1 MISRQ
6 LRSETPVEIS
16 ITKALRELKTLDARI
31 LKKINE
37 TTFAASKKP
46 KENIRGFKTVEGF
59 EKEAKESIQSIKDL
73 MDRRKKN
80 KKSIVESNATTIVEV
95 SGVKM
100 TVADAIERKNFIEI
114 EKILLRKMNTDYAQ
128 SQEKVEVNN
137 EIAQDRLD
145 TQLNNMISKDGKTDL
160 TAVEGYKKLFWES
173 EETKL
178 IDPIHV
184 KEIATKMALDIESFE
199 DDVDV
204 ALSEIN
210 ARTLITIKQ

>member
-1 MISRQ
+1 M
-6 LRSETPVEIS
+6 EIS

-46 KENIRGFKTVEGF
+46 KENIRGFKTVDEF

-73 MDRRKKN
+73 MNRRKQI
-80 KKSIVESNATTIVEV
+80 KKSIVESNAITVVEV

-114 EKILLRKMNTDYAQ
+114 EKTLLRKMNTDYAQ

-137 EIAQDRLD
+137 ELAQDRLD

-184 KEIATKMALDIESFE
+184 KEISTKMALDIESFE

>member
-1 MISRQ
+1 M
-6 LRSETPVEIS
+6 EIS

-31 LKKINE
+31 IKKINE

-46 KENIRGFKTVEGF
+46 KESIRGFKTVDEF

-73 MDRRKKN
+73 MNRRKQI
-80 KKSIVESNATTIVEV
+80 KKSIVESNATTVVEV

-114 EKILLRKMNTDYAQ
+114 EKTLLRKMNSDYAK

-137 EIAQDRLD
+137 ELAQDRLD

-178 IDPIHV
+178 IDPIDI

-210 ARTLITIKQ
+210 ARTLITIEQ

>member
-1 MISRQ
+1 M
-6 LRSETPVEIS
+6 EIS

-46 KENIRGFKTVEGF
+46 KENIRGFKTVEAF

-73 MDRRKKN
+73 MDRRKQI
-80 KKSIVESNATTIVEV
+80 KKSIVESNARTVVEV

-114 EKILLRKMNTDYAQ
+114 EKTLLRKMNTDYAQ

-178 IDPIHV
+178 IDPIPV

>member
-1 MISRQ
+1 M
-6 LRSETPVEIS
+6 EIS

-46 KENIRGFKTVEGF
+46 KENIRGFKTVDEF
-59 EKEAKESIQSIKDL
+59 KKEAKENLQSIKDL
-73 MDRRKKN
+73 MDRRKQI
-80 KKSIVESNATTIVEV
+80 KKSIVESNATTLVEV

-114 EKILLRKMNTDYAQ
+114 EKTLLRKMNSDYAQ
-128 SQEKVEVNN
+128 SQERVEVNN
-137 EIAQDRLD
+137 ELAQDRLD

-178 IDPIHV
+178 IDPISV
-184 KEIATKMALDIESFE
+184 KEIVTKMALDIESFE

-210 ARTLITIKQ
+210 ARTLINIKQ

>member
-1 MISRQ
+1 MG
-6 LRSETPVEIS
+6 IS

-46 KENIRGFKTVEGF
+46 KENIRGFKTVDEF
-59 EKEAKESIQSIKDL
+59 EKEAKESLQSIKDL
-73 MDRRKKN
+73 MDRRKQI
-80 KKSIVESNATTIVEV
+80 KKSIVESNATTMVEV

-114 EKILLRKMNTDYAQ
+114 EKTLLRKMNSDYAQ
-128 SQEKVEVNN
+128 SQERAEVNN
-137 EIAQDRLD
+137 ELAQDRLD
-145 TQLNNMISKDGKTDL
+145 TQLNNIISKDGKTDL

-178 IDPIHV
+178 IDPIQV
-184 KEIATKMALDIESFE
+184 KEISTKMALDIESFE

>member
-1 MISRQ
+1 M
-6 LRSETPVEIS
+6 EIS

-46 KENIRGFKTVEGF
+46 KENIRGFKTVEAF

-73 MDRRKKN
+73 MDRRKQI
-80 KKSIVESNATTIVEV
+80 KKSIVESNARTVVEV

-114 EKILLRKMNTDYAQ
+114 EKTLLRKMNTDYAQ

-137 EIAQDRLD
+137 EIAQERLD

-178 IDPIHV
+178 IDPIQV

-210 ARTLITIKQ
+210 ARTLITINQ

>member
-1 MISRQ
+1 MTQ
-6 LRSETPVEIS
+6 LRSETPMEFS

-46 KENIRGFKTVEGF
+46 KENIRGFKTVDEF
-59 EKEAKESIQSIKDL
+59 EKEAKESLQSIKDL
-73 MDRRKKN
+73 MDRRKQI
-80 KKSIVESNATTIVEV
+80 KKSIVESNATTMVEV

-114 EKILLRKMNTDYAQ
+114 EKTLLRKMNTDYAQ
-128 SQEKVEVNN
+128 SQEKAEVNN
-137 EIAQDRLD
+137 ELAQDRLD
-145 TQLNNMISKDGKTDL
+145 TQLNSMISKDGKTDL

-184 KEIATKMALDIESFE
+184 KEVSTKMALDIESFE

>member
-1 MISRQ
+1 MD
-6 LRSETPVEIS
+6 IS
-16 ITKALRELKTLDARI
+16 ITRALRELKTLDARI

-46 KENIRGFKTVEGF
+46 KENIPGFKTVDEF
-59 EKEAKESIQSIKDL
+59 ENKAKENLQSIKDL
-73 MDRRKKN
+73 ISRRKQI
-80 KKSIVESNATTIVEV
+80 KKAIVESNAKTFLEV

-114 EKILLRKMNTDYAQ
+114 EKTLLSKMNSDYGR
-128 SQEKVEVNN
+128 SQVRVEQNN
-137 EIAQDRLD
+137 ELAQDRLD

-178 IDPIHV
+178 IDPINV
-184 KEIATKMALDIESFE
+184 KEIATKMALDIETFE

-210 ARTLITIKQ
+210 ARTFISVD

>member
-1 MISRQ
+1 M
-6 LRSETPVEIS
+6 PMEIS

-46 KENIRGFKTVEGF
+46 KENIRGFKTVEAF

-73 MDRRKKN
+73 MDRRKQI
-80 KKSIVESNATTIVEV
+80 KKSIVESNARTLVEV

-114 EKILLRKMNTDYAQ
+114 EKTLLRKMNTDYAQ

-184 KEIATKMALDIESFE
+184 KEITTKMALDIESFE

>member
-1 MISRQ
+1 MIKRQ
-6 LRSETPVEIS
+6 LRSETSVEIS

-73 MDRRKKN
+73 MDRRKQI

-210 ARTLITIKQ
+210 ARTLITINQ

>member
-1 MISRQ
+1 M
-6 LRSETPVEIS
+6 EFS

-46 KENIRGFKTVEGF
+46 KENIRGFKTVDEF
-59 EKEAKESIQSIKDL
+59 EKEAKESLQSIKDL
-73 MDRRKKN
+73 MDRRKQI
-80 KKSIVESNATTIVEV
+80 KKSIVESNATTMVEV

-114 EKILLRKMNTDYAQ
+114 EKTLLRKMNTDYAQ
-128 SQEKVEVNN
+128 SQEKAEVNN
-137 EIAQDRLD
+137 ELAQDRLD
-145 TQLNNMISKDGKTDL
+145 TQLNSMISKDGKTDL

-184 KEIATKMALDIESFE
+184 KEVSTKMALDIESFE

>member
-1 MISRQ
+1 M
-6 LRSETPVEIS
+6 EIS

-46 KENIRGFKTVEGF
+46 KENIRGFKTVEAF

-73 MDRRKKN
+73 MDRRKQI
-80 KKSIVESNATTIVEV
+80 KKSIVESNARTVVEV

-114 EKILLRKMNTDYAQ
+114 EKTLLRKMNTDYAQ

>member
-1 MISRQ
+1 MD
-6 LRSETPVEIS
+6 IS
-16 ITKALRELKTLDARI
+16 ITRALRELKTLDARI

-46 KENIRGFKTVEGF
+46 KENIPGFKTVDEF
-59 EKEAKESIQSIKDL
+59 EDKAKENLQSIKDL
-73 MDRRKKN
+73 ISRRKQI
-80 KKSIVESNATTIVEV
+80 KKAIVESNAKTFLEV

-114 EKILLRKMNTDYAQ
+114 EKTLLGKMNSDYGR
-128 SQEKVEVNN
+128 SQVRVEQNN
-137 EIAQDRLD
+137 ELAQDRLD

-178 IDPIHV
+178 IDPINV
-184 KEIATKMALDIESFE
+184 KEIATKMALDIETFE

-210 ARTLITIKQ
+210 ARTFISVD

>member
-1 MISRQ
+1 M
-6 LRSETPVEIS
+6 EFS

-46 KENIRGFKTVEGF
+46 KENIRGFKTVDEF
-59 EKEAKESIQSIKDL
+59 EKEAKESLQSIKDL
-73 MDRRKKN
+73 MDRRKQI

-114 EKILLRKMNTDYAQ
+114 EKTLLRKMNTDYAQ
-128 SQEKVEVNN
+128 SQEKAEVNN
-137 EIAQDRLD
+137 ELAQDRLD
-145 TQLNNMISKDGKTDL
+145 TQLNSMISKDGKTDL

-184 KEIATKMALDIESFE
+184 KEVSTKMALDIESFE

-210 ARTLITIKQ
+210 ARTLITIEQ

>member
-1 MISRQ
+1 M
-6 LRSETPVEIS
+6 EIS

-46 KENIRGFKTVEGF
+46 KENIRGFKTVEEF

-73 MDRRKKN
+73 MDRRKQI
-80 KKSIVESNATTIVEV
+80 KKSIVESNATTLVEV

-114 EKILLRKMNTDYAQ
+114 EKTLLRKMNNDYAQ

-137 EIAQDRLD
+137 ELAQDRLD

-178 IDPIHV
+178 IDPIHI
-184 KEIATKMALDIESFE
+184 KEITTKMTLDIESFE

>member
-1 MISRQ
+1 M
-6 LRSETPVEIS
+6 EIS

-46 KENIRGFKTVEGF
+46 KENIRGFKTVDEF

-73 MDRRKKN
+73 MDRRKQI
-80 KKSIVESNATTIVEV
+80 KKSIVESNATTVVEV

-114 EKILLRKMNTDYAQ
+114 EKTLLRKMNSDYVQ

-137 EIAQDRLD
+137 ELAQDRLD

-178 IDPIHV
+178 IDPIQV
-184 KEIATKMALDIESFE
+184 KEISTKMALDIESFE

>member
-1 MISRQ
+1 MD
-6 LRSETPVEIS
+6 IS
-16 ITKALRELKTLDARI
+16 ITRALRELKTLDARI
-31 LKKINE
+31 VKKINE

-46 KENIRGFKTVEGF
+46 KENIPGFKTVDEF
-59 EKEAKESIQSIKDL
+59 ENKAKENLQSIKDL
-73 MDRRKKN
+73 IDRRKQI
-80 KKSIVESNATTIVEV
+80 KKAIVESNAKTTVEV

-114 EKILLRKMNTDYAQ
+114 EKTLLRKMNSDYGQ
-128 SQEKVEVNN
+128 SQVRVEQNN
-137 EIAQDRLD
+137 ELAQDRLD

-178 IDPIHV
+178 VDPIHV
-184 KEIATKMALDIESFE
+184 KEIATNMAQDIETFE

-210 ARTLITIKQ
+210 ANTFISIN

>member
-1 MISRQ
+1 M
-6 LRSETPVEIS
+6 PMEIS

-31 LKKINE
+31 LKKISE

-46 KENIRGFKTVEGF
+46 KENIRGFKTVEEF

-73 MDRRKKN
+73 IDRRKQI
-80 KKSIVESNATTIVEV
+80 KKSIVESNATTMVEV

-114 EKILLRKMNTDYAQ
+114 EKILLRKMNTDYSQ

-173 EETKL
+173 DETKL

-184 KEIATKMALDIESFE
+184 KQIATKMALDIESFE

>member
-1 MISRQ
+1 M
-6 LRSETPVEIS
+6 EIS

-37 TTFAASKKP
+37 TTFMTSKKP
-46 KENIRGFKTVEGF
+46 KENIRGFKTVEEF

-73 MDRRKKN
+73 MDRRKQI
-80 KKSIVESNATTIVEV
+80 KKSIVESNATTLVEV

-114 EKILLRKMNTDYAQ
+114 EKTLLRKMNNDYAQ

-137 EIAQDRLD
+137 ELAQDRLD

-178 IDPIHV
+178 IDPIHI
-184 KEIATKMALDIESFE
+184 KEITTKMTLDIESFE

>member
-1 MISRQ
+1 M
-6 LRSETPVEIS
+6 EIS

-46 KENIRGFKTVEGF
+46 KENIRGFKTVDEF

-73 MDRRKKN
+73 MDRRKQI
-80 KKSIVESNATTIVEV
+80 KKSIVESNAVTVVEV

-114 EKILLRKMNTDYAQ
+114 EKTLLRKMNTDYAQ

-137 EIAQDRLD
+137 ELAQDRLD

-184 KEIATKMALDIESFE
+184 KEISTKMALDIESFE

>member
-1 MISRQ
+1 
-6 LRSETPVEIS
+6 
-16 ITKALRELKTLDARI
+16 
-31 LKKINE
+31 
-37 TTFAASKKP
+37 
-46 KENIRGFKTVEGF
+46 
-59 EKEAKESIQSIKDL
+59 
-73 MDRRKKN
+73 MDRRKQI
-80 KKSIVESNATTIVEV
+80 KKTIVESNATTLVEV

-114 EKILLRKMNTDYAQ
+114 EKTLLRKMNNDYAQ

-137 EIAQDRLD
+137 ELAQDRLD

-178 IDPIHV
+178 IDPIHI
-184 KEIATKMALDIESFE
+184 KEITTKMALDIESFE

>member
-1 MISRQ
+1 M
-6 LRSETPVEIS
+6 EIS

-46 KENIRGFKTVEGF
+46 KENIRGFKTVEEF

-73 MDRRKKN
+73 MDRRKQI
-80 KKSIVESNATTIVEV
+80 KKSIVESNATTLVEV

-114 EKILLRKMNTDYAQ
+114 EKTLLRKMNNDYAQ

-137 EIAQDRLD
+137 ELAQDRLD

-178 IDPIHV
+178 IDPIHI

>member
-1 MISRQ
+1 MD
-6 LRSETPVEIS
+6 IS
-16 ITKALRELKTLDARI
+16 ITRALRELKTLDARI

-46 KENIRGFKTVEGF
+46 KENIPGFKTVDEF
-59 EKEAKESIQSIKDL
+59 ENKAKEGLQSIQDL
-73 MDRRKKN
+73 ISRRKQI
-80 KKSIVESNATTIVEV
+80 KKAIVESNAKTFVEV

-114 EKILLRKMNTDYAQ
+114 EKTLLGKMNSDYGR
-128 SQEKVEVNN
+128 SQVRVEQNN
-137 EIAQDRLD
+137 ELAQDRLD

-178 IDPIHV
+178 IDPISV
-184 KEIATKMALDIESFE
+184 KEVATKMSLDIETFE

-210 ARTLITIKQ
+210 ARTFISVN

>member
-1 MISRQ
+1 M
-6 LRSETPVEIS
+6 EIS

-46 KENIRGFKTVEGF
+46 KENIRGFKTVEEF

-73 MDRRKKN
+73 MDRRKQI
-80 KKSIVESNATTIVEV
+80 KKSIVESNATTLVEV

-100 TVADAIERKNFIEI
+100 TVADAIEHKNFIEI
-114 EKILLRKMNTDYAQ
+114 EKTLLRKMNTDYAQ

-137 EIAQDRLD
+137 ELAQDRLD

-178 IDPIHV
+178 IDPIHI
-184 KEIATKMALDIESFE
+184 KEITTKMALDIESFE

>member
-1 MISRQ
+1 M
-6 LRSETPVEIS
+6 EIS

-46 KENIRGFKTVEGF
+46 KENIRGFKTVDEF

-73 MDRRKKN
+73 MDRRKKI
-80 KKSIVESNATTIVEV
+80 KKSIVESNAITVVEV

-114 EKILLRKMNTDYAQ
+114 EKTLLRKMNTDYAQ

-137 EIAQDRLD
+137 ELAQDRLD

>member
-1 MISRQ
+1 M
-6 LRSETPVEIS
+6 EIS
-16 ITKALRELKTLDARI
+16 ITKALRELQTLDARI

-46 KENIRGFKTVEGF
+46 KENIRGFKTVDEF

-73 MDRRKKN
+73 MDRRKQI

-114 EKILLRKMNTDYAQ
+114 EKTLLRKMNIDYAQ

>member
-1 MISRQ
+1 M
-6 LRSETPVEIS
+6 EIS

-46 KENIRGFKTVEGF
+46 KENIRGFKTVEAF

-73 MDRRKKN
+73 MDRRKQI
-80 KKSIVESNATTIVEV
+80 KKSIVESNARTVVEV

-114 EKILLRKMNTDYAQ
+114 EKTLLRKMNTDYAQ

-184 KEIATKMALDIESFE
+184 KEIATKMVLDIESFE

>member
-1 MISRQ
+1 M
-6 LRSETPVEIS
+6 EIS
-16 ITKALRELKTLDARI
+16 ITRALRELKTLDARI
-31 LKKINE
+31 VKKINE

-46 KENIRGFKTVEGF
+46 KENIPGFKSVDEF
-59 EKEAKESIQSIKDL
+59 ENKAKENLQSIKDL
-73 MDRRKKN
+73 MNRRKQI
-80 KKSIVESNATTIVEV
+80 KKAIVESNAKTTVEV

-114 EKILLRKMNTDYAQ
+114 EKSLLRKMNSDYGQ
-128 SQEKVEVNN
+128 SQVRVEQNN
-137 EIAQDRLD
+137 ELAQDRLD

-178 IDPIHV
+178 VDPIQV
-184 KEIATKMALDIESFE
+184 KEIATNMAQDIETFE

-210 ARTLITIKQ
+210 ANTFISIN